1 MVELIEDL
9 GETYKKVVWK
19 FIVKVNDKLKFDKSK
34 YMEFIKSGGKSSEF
48 GKEFVVVK
56 GSKTIKE
63 KFCLNN
69 SNFILNLPFITL
81 AYGVTGNTPGFGPGE
96 SRFEP

>member
-1 MVELIEDL
+1 MAFRERRNGELRRHI
-9 GETYKKVVWK
+9 KK
-19 FIVKVNDKLKFDKSK
+19 FIFEKR
-34 YMEFIKSGGKSSEF
+34 
-48 GKEFVVVK
+48 
-56 GSKTIKE
+56 SKTIKE
-63 KFCLNN
+63 KFYLNN